1 MVSAREYWNGR
12 SQDYDERIGAVYD
25 EAYRRTVHCIC
36 RYLSPADRVLDFGC
50 GTGIVTL
57 PVAQCVSEV
66 WAVDVSDEMV
76 RRLREKA
83 EKEGTENIT
92 VSQAGL
98 FDGELRPDSFD
109 AVLACNVLLYLENRA
124 EVLARIRELLR
135 PGGMFLSVTDCLGE
149 GFTRERLGKWWRR
162 CMGRMPYVAFDT
174 VRTLEASVASAGFEV
189 IETEN
194 LFPAPPNLF
203 LAARKA

>member
-1 MVSAREYWNGR
+1 MISAREYWNER
-12 SQDYDERIGAVYD
+12 SRDYDERIGAAYD

-36 RYLSPADRVLDFGC
+36 RYLSPADRVLDFAC

-57 PVAQCVSEV
+57 PAAQRVAEV
-66 WAVDVSDEMV
+66 RAIDISDEMV
-76 RRLREKA
+76 RRLQEKA
-83 EKEGTENIT
+83 EKAGAENIT
-92 VSQAGL
+92 VSQTDL
-98 FDGELRPDSFD
+98 FNGELRPRSFD

-124 EVLARIRELLR
+124 EALMRIHELLR

-149 GFTRERLGKWWRR
+149 GFTRERLSKWWRR
-162 CMGRMPYVAFDT
+162 CTGRMPYVAFDT
-174 VRTLEASVASAGFEV
+174 MRTLEASVVAAGFEV